1 MNLVSE
7 MNFDKCFE
15 RLLKA
20 IGGVPL
26 LQMKWDAEEGG
37 EEKMFKFLDVFERKV
52 SALEGNYG
60 MKSFNFR
67 DNDRRTVLYQ
77 YILEFHTDED
87 VDGTPLL
94 ILNDF
99 PPFIKGEKQ
108 NPVLHLVLRY
118 EDVEIRDEDYEL
130 LKICRK

>member
-1 MNLVSE
+1 MNLESE

-20 IGGVPL
+20 IGGVAL

-37 EEKMFKFLDVFERKV
+37 ENGRKFLDVLERTA

-67 DNDRRTVLYQ
+67 DSDRRTVLYQ
-77 YILEFHTDED
+77 YILEFHTAED

-118 EDVEIRDEDYEL
+118 EDVDVRDEDYEL

>member
-1 MNLVSE
+1 M
-7 MNFDKCFE
+7 MFDQCFE

-20 IGGVPL
+20 IGGVPF
-26 LQMKWDAEEGG
+26 LQMKRDAEEDSKK
-37 EEKMFKFLDVFERKV
+37 EKKFLDVFERKV

-67 DNDRRTVLYQ
+67 DIDRRTVLYQ

-118 EDVEIRDEDYEL
+118 EDVDVRDEDYEL

>member
-1 MNLVSE
+1 MMFE
-7 MNFDKCFE
+7 QCFE
-15 RLLKA
+15 RLLTA
-20 IGGVPL
+20 IGGASF
-26 LQMKWDAEEGG
+26 LQMKRDAEEGG
-37 EEKMFKFLDVFERKV
+37 EEEMFKFLNVFERKV

-67 DNDRRTVLYQ
+67 DIERRTVLYS
-77 YILEFHTDED
+77 YILEFHADED

-99 PPFIKGEKQ
+99 PPFIKGEKS

-118 EDVEIRDEDYEL
+118 EDVDIRDEDYEL
-130 LKICRK
+130 LKVCRK

>member
-1 MNLVSE
+1 MNLESE

-20 IGGVPL
+20 IGGVTL
-26 LQMKWDAEEGG
+26 LQMKRNAEEGG
-37 EEKMFKFLDVFERKV
+37 ENEQKFLDVFERKA

-67 DNDRRTVLYQ
+67 DSDRRTVLYQ
-77 YILEFHTDED
+77 YILEFHADED

-118 EDVEIRDEDYEL
+118 EDVDVRDEDYEL

>member
-1 MNLVSE
+1 MMFE
-7 MNFDKCFE
+7 ECFE

-20 IGGVPL
+20 IGGVAL
-26 LQMKWDAEEGG
+26 LQMKRDAEEDS
-37 EEKMFKFLDVFERKV
+37 EKEFKFLDVFERKV

-77 YILEFHTDED
+77 YILEFHADED

-118 EDVEIRDEDYEL
+118 EDVDVRDEDYEL

>member
-1 MNLVSE
+1 MMFE
-7 MNFDKCFE
+7 QCFE

-20 IGGVPL
+20 IGGVAL
-26 LQMKWDAEEGG
+26 LQMKRDAEEDS
-37 EEKMFKFLDVFERKV
+37 EKEFKFLDVFERKV

-77 YILEFHTDED
+77 YILEFHADED

-118 EDVEIRDEDYEL
+118 EDVDVRDEDYEL